1 LTALPNEA
9 VSHMESDSRHA
20 EPAIY
25 LVDDDPSV
33 LRALSRLLRSAGY
46 HVEQFGSAEEFLL
59 YRGNFPD
66 VPGCAI
72 VDLKLPGLNG
82 LELQESLGY
91 QKEPLPVI
99 FLTGHGDV
107 PSSVRAMKHDAVD
120 FLTKPVCADD
130 LLAAIRRAFT
140 ADAAAR
146 DARHLRQELHARYEK
161 LTPREREVLALVVCG
176 MLNKQIAFKLGT
188 VERTI
193 KAHRAQIMAKMQV
206 QSVAELVRI
215 TEHLSNTVIRKNSD

>member
-1 LTALPNEA
+1 LTASGA
-9 VSHMESDSRHA
+9 ASHMESDSKCA
-20 EPAIY
+20 EPTIY
-25 LVDDDPSV
+25 LVDDDPSI
-33 LRALSRLLRSAGY
+33 LRSLSRLLRSAGY
-46 HVEQFGSAEEFLL
+46 HVEPFGSAEEFLL

-66 VPGCAI
+66 APGCAI
-72 VDLKLPGLNG
+72 VDLMLPGLNG
-82 LELQESLGY
+82 LELQESLGH

-140 ADAAAR
+140 ADATAR
-146 DARHLRQELHARYEK
+146 DARHQKQELLARYEK
-161 LTPREREVLALVVCG
+161 LTPREREVLALVVRG
-176 MLNKQIAFKLGT
+176 MLNKQIAFELGT

-206 QSVAELVRI
+206 QSVAELVHI
-215 TEHLSNTVIRKNSD
+215 AEFLSNAVIRKNPN